1 MALALIGAGLGR
13 TGTLSLKAALERLG
27 YGPCYHMIEVLAAP
41 ERGWHWLE
49 QTQSGSRD
57 WDGIFH
63 GYRATVDWPA
73 AAFWRELVERYPD
86 AKVLLSLRD
95 ADRWYD
101 SVMNTIYPAMT
112 QAPPEGVPEVLH
124 EFHAM
129 VYALIFERTF
139 EGRLRDRAHAKR
151 VFEDHNQAVIDA
163 IPASRLLVYR
173 PGDGWEPICRFLDA
187 PLPDEDF
194 PHLNDTAWY
203 RARTGLAAI
212 EPHR

>member
-13 TGTLSLKAALERLG
+13 TGTLSLKAALERIG
-27 YGPCYHMIEVLAAP
+27 YGPCYHMIEVLTAP
-41 ERGWHWLE
+41 GRGRHWLE
-49 QTQSGSRD
+49 QTQSGSHD
-57 WDGIFH
+57 WDAIFH

-101 SVMNTIYPAMT
+101 SVMNTIYPMMM
-112 QAPPEGVPEVLH
+112 QGLPERAPQTLRDFRE
-124 EFHAM
+124 M
-129 VYALIFERTF
+129 VYTLIVERTF
-139 EGRLRDRAHAKR
+139 DGRLDDRAHATR
-151 VFEDHNQAVIDA
+151 VFEAHNQAVIDA

-173 PGDGWEPICRFLDA
+173 PGDGWEPLCRFLNV
-187 PLPDEDF
+187 PVPEEDF

-203 RARTGLAAI
+203 RQRTGLPAI
-212 EPHR
+212 EPQG